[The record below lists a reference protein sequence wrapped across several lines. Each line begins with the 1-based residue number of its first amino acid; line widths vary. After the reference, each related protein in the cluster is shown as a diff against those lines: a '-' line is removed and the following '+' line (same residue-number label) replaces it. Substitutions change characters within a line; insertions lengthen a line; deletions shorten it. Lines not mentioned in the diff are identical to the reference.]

1 MHYSFLLS
9 KLRARCATALSVFA
23 LIFSP
28 LVFAQANYPDKPV
41 RIVVGFAAGGTTD
54 IVARVLAKELTQE
67 YGQSFVVENKP
78 GAGSNIATE
87 FVIKAAPDGYT
98 LLMMAVTNAINQTL
112 YPDLKFDVTKDL
124 MPIALGAKVPNM
136 LVVNPKVPVNS
147 VQELIEYAKKN
158 PGVLNFASSGSG
170 TSIHMAGELFKLQS
184 KIDVSHIP
192 YKGSSPALTDLAGG
206 QVQFMFDNMP
216 SAWALVQA
224 GKLKPL
230 AVTTLN
236 RSPTAPNIPTMA
248 ESGFPGFDVSSWF
261 GLAAPAG
268 TPPAIIEKLNASVR
282 KALANPEVQTRLTEL
297 GAIVQPTTVPEFTA
311 FVNKEVITWRE
322 VVKSSGAKVE

>member
-1 MHYSFLLS
+1 
-9 KLRARCATALSVFA
+9 
-23 LIFSP
+23 
-28 LVFAQANYPDKPV
+28 
-41 RIVVGFAAGGTTD
+41 
-54 IVARVLAKELTQE
+54 
-67 YGQSFVVENKP
+67 
-78 GAGSNIATE
+78 
-87 FVIKAAPDGYT
+87 
-98 LLMMAVTNAINQTL
+98 
-112 YPDLKFDVTKDL
+112 
-124 MPIALGAKVPNM
+124 M

-297 GAIVQPTTVPEFTA
+297 GAIVQPTTVTEFTA